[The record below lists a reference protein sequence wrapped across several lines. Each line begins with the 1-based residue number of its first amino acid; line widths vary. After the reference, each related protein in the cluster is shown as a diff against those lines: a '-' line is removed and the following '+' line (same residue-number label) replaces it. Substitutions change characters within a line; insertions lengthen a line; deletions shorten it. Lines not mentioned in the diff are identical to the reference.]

1 MTERTNWGAI
11 LVIYAVGVAG
21 ALQVGRIA
29 PAGEALTAEL
39 DLTLATLDWAV
50 SLVTLAS
57 AGLGL
62 AAGHLVVRRGARRIL
77 IAGTFVLAMG
87 TLFAA
92 MASSVPLLLLV
103 RVLEGVG
110 YLGIVVAAP
119 TLIARVATPGDAPA
133 ALALWGT
140 FFTAG
145 LSLAAIGGGWA
156 SQTYGWRGWSGMNA
170 AMLALVAVL
179 IFAALPKDAHS
190 AATSDREGLR
200 LPS

>member
-1 MTERTNWGAI
+1 LGSQQATSSFGA
-11 LVIYAVGVAG
+11 
-21 ALQVGRIA
+21 
-29 PAGEALTAEL
+29 
-39 DLTLATLDWAV
+39 
-50 SLVTLAS
+50 
-57 AGLGL
+57 
-62 AAGHLVVRRGARRIL
+62 VRRRIL

-119 TLIARVATPGDAPA
+119 TLNARVVIPGDAPA